1 MPVSAPVGPASAA
14 SQASANLA
22 AARTV
27 DVAPIALATVAGRE
41 CPSLAARRAFLA
53 HLHRAVR
60 ARLDDLVAAVSR
72 EIGKPEFETVTGDIM
87 PLLASIRWHR
97 RHLPKLL
104 GERRL
109 GGKAWWQLGQ
119 RHRVQRVPV
128 GDVAI
133 IATWNYP
140 IQLLGIQVVQAI
152 AAGNRVTVKP
162 SERTPL
168 TQAILLEL
176 VATACRDAGLPGDT
190 LRTTPATRDAGARLL
205 AERRFDHI
213 VFTGSTA
220 VGRAIADIAART
232 LTPTTLELSGHDSA
246 FVLDDADAALA
257 ARAIWHAAT
266 MNAGQTCMA
275 PRRALVLPK
284 AYGAFVAELARLAA
298 AARPLPL
305 VDEAAAQ
312 RCAALADDAIARG
325 ARSLL
330 ATAEPPRGRHLRP
343 LALVDCPTD
352 APLFDGDH
360 FGPLLAVTP
369 VADFETALALH
380 ASVGHA
386 LATSVFTR
394 SVGAIRRDAARF
406 GSSFVTIN
414 DCVLPTAHPAASIAG
429 GGSSGWGASRGA
441 AGLLALTREV
451 TVSTTG
457 RLRTP
462 LEPPSDSVKTW
473 MRRLASF
480 PFSSLPPS
488 QRPSASNHR

>member
-1 MPVSAPVGPASAA
+1 VPVSAPPSASAGLA
-14 SQASANLA
+14 PTAPSAPSPRVACA
-22 AARTV
+22 APHECEPDRTV
-27 DVAPIALATVAGRE
+27 
-41 CPSLAARRAFLA
+41 PSLAARRSFLS

-60 ARLDDLVAAVSR
+60 ARLDDLVASVSR
-72 EIGKPEFETVTGDIM
+72 EIGKPEFETVTADIL
-87 PLLASIRWHR
+87 PLLASLRWHR
-97 RHLPKLL
+97 RHLARLL

-128 GDVAI
+128 GDVAV

-140 IQLLGIQVVQAI
+140 IQLLGIQVAQAI

-162 SERTPL
+162 SERSPL
-168 TQAILLEL
+168 THAILLEL
-176 VATACRDAGLPGDT
+176 VATACRDAGLPGET
-190 LRTTPATRDAGARLL
+190 LRTTPATREAGARLL
-205 AERRFDHI
+205 LDRRFDHV

-220 VGRAIADIAART
+220 VGRTIAELAART

-246 FVLDDADAALA
+246 FVLDDADATLA

-284 AYGAFVAELARLAA
+284 AYGPFVAELARLAA

-312 RCAALADDAIARG
+312 RCAALAEDAIARG

-330 ATAEPPRGRHLRP
+330 ATVEPPRGRHLRP

-352 APLFDGDH
+352 APVFEGDH

-369 VADFETALALH
+369 VADLETAFALH
-380 ASVGHA
+380 ASVGQA
-386 LATSVFTR
+386 LATSVFTA
-394 SVGAIRRDAARF
+394 SVAEMRRRAFRF

-414 DCVLPTAHPAASIAG
+414 DCVLPTAHPAAAIAG
-429 GGSSGWGASRGA
+429 HGPSGWGASRGE

-451 TVSTTG
+451 TVTTTG
-457 RLRTP
+457 RVRTP
-462 LEPPSDSVKTW
+462 LDPPTDAVRTW

-480 PFSSLPPS
+480 PFSRPTS
-488 QRPSASNHR
+488 QSST